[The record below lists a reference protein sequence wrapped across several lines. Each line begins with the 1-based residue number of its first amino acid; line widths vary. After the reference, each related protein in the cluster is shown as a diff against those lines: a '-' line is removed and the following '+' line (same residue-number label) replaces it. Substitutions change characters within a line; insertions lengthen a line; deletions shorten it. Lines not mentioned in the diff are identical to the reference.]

1 MRTSAGIKK
10 NPTADT
16 DAWMLVRLYLTETVI
31 PIGDVDVSKKDRADP
46 DIDWLEP
53 GQQCG
58 SDKTRQP

>member
-1 MRTSAGIKK
+1 MRTSAGIRK

-46 DIDWLEP
+46 DID
-53 GQQCG
+53 
-58 SDKTRQP
+58 